1 MSNKQNHDVVI
12 AGGGLAGL
20 TLSMQIKD
28 QSPDLDVVV
37 LEQRTFPVPEKIAKV
52 GESTVEI
59 GSHYLS
65 ETLGLKNHF
74 EKEHLRKYGLRCFFG
89 EKQSDFSAQDELG
102 ISDLFGIPAYQIDRG
117 VLENKLHR
125 EAIKRGVQVFDGVST
140 SNIDLNK
147 DQQQIDIAYADDSKT
162 LIAKWMIDA
171 AGRQRLLKS
180 ELKLEKDN
188 NHTGNAV
195 WFRIDREVTLDDW
208 STNKEWRNR
217 LVEHGKR
224 WLSTNH
230 LMGPGYW
237 VWIIPLGTGA
247 TSIGIVM
254 DDQVFEEGSFANY
267 DEAFSWLT
275 KHQPYCADA
284 IEGADV
290 LDYVAIRDYSYDCKK
305 YFSADGWAL
314 TGESGAF
321 ADPFYSP
328 GSDAIAIGNTFISQL
343 ITTQKQKN
351 DINIESIVFNNLQ
364 KNYFENTIALYSQQY
379 GGFGDRR
386 MMGTKL
392 LWDYSYYW
400 GILSLLFFKNTLTD
414 INMVRELNPELSKAS
429 MLHQQV
435 QEKMRERAS
444 KRIVQPSQGVFLDV
458 YLIPCL
464 RHFNSLLKNH
474 ETVDIKEAIKMN
486 TELLERIA
494 KYSMEFLS
502 DNPKRSIS
510 DNERE
515 ILGDYRYSVLA

>member
-28 QSPDLDVVV
+28 QSPGLDVVV

-65 ETLGLKNHF
+65 ETLGLKDHF
-74 EKEHLRKYGLRCFFG
+74 EQEHLRKYGLRCFFG
-89 EKQSDFSAQDELG
+89 DKQSDFSAQDELG

-125 EAIKRGVQVFDGVST
+125 EALKRGVSVFDGVST
-140 SNIDLNK
+140 SNLKLDKN
-147 DQQQIDIAYADDSKT
+147 QHQIDIAFGDKQKT
-162 LIAKWMIDA
+162 LNSKWMLDA
-171 AGRQRLLKS
+171 AGRQKILKS
-180 ELKLEKDN
+180 ELNLEKSND
-188 NHTGNAV
+188 HSGNAV
-195 WFRIDREVTLDDW
+195 WFRIDRKITLDEWSDDEDW
-208 STNKEWRNR
+208 KNR
-217 LVEHGKR
+217 LVEPGKR

-237 VWIIPLGTGA
+237 VWVIPLGTGA

-254 DDQVFEEGSFANY
+254 DDQVFEEGSFGNY
-267 DEAFSWLT
+267 DEAFSWLS
-275 KHQPYCADA
+275 KQQPYCADA

-305 YFSADGWAL
+305 YFSAEGWGL
-314 TGESGAF
+314 TGEAGSF

-328 GSDAIAIGNTFISQL
+328 GSDAIAMSNTFITNL
-343 ITTQKQKN
+343 IVKQKQKN
-351 DINIESIVFNNLQ
+351 DINIESVVYNNLQ
-364 KNYFENTIALYSQQY
+364 SNYFENTLALYTQEY

-400 GILSLLFFKNTLTD
+400 GVLSLMFFKESFTD
-414 INMVRELNPELSKAS
+414 IDLIRELNPALSKAR

-435 QEKMRERAS
+435 QEKLRDRAT
-444 KRIVQPSQGVFLDV
+444 KRVIQPAQGVFLDQ
-458 YLIPCL
+458 YSIPCL
-464 RHFNSLLKNH
+464 RHFNSLLKTY
-474 ETVDIKEAIKMN
+474 ETVDIRQSIDMN
-486 TELLERIA
+486 VELLERIA
-494 KYSMEFLS
+494 RYAMEFLS
-502 DNPKRSIS
+502 DNPSLSIS
-510 DNERE
+510 NDERE
-515 ILGDYRYSVLA
+515 LLGDYRHSVLA